1 MRYTLYLKIRDYT
14 GGSLVKNPLGKA
26 GDTEDST
33 LIPGSGRSLGEGKSN
48 PLQYSYLGNPVDK
61 RNLVGRKRVGH
72 NLATKQQLL

>member
-48 PLQYSYLGNPVDK
+48 PLQYSYLGNPTDK
-61 RNLVGRKRVGH
+61 GAWQTIVHGVAKSSI
-72 NLATKQQLL
+72 